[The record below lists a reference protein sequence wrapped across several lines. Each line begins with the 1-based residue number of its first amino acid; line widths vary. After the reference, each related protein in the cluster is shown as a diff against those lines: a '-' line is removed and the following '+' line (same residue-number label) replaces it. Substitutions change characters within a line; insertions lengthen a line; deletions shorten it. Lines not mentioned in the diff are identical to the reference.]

1 MPLGSSSAPKT
12 ITSSDG
18 GVTRVAVRVELA
30 SDSKL
35 SSLMV
40 AKRVECTE
48 SLSVLTVD
56 CESERRARD
65 TLV

>member
-12 ITSSDG
+12 TTSSDG

-35 SSLMV
+35 SSLTV

-48 SLSVLTVD
+48 SLRVLTVD